1 MAKAIAP
8 KEIPALPEG
17 MTSWGRSLRR
27 VGGMYHAHVIGMAAC
42 GSLRLD
48 RHHSEEPRNLG
59 DMQYWGVCPR
69 CYKLSEAAKN
79 A

>member
-8 KEIPALPEG
+8 KEIPELPEG
-17 MTSWGRSLRR
+17 MTSWARSTRR
-27 VGGMYHAHVIGMAAC
+27 VGGMYHAHVIGFTAC
-42 GSLRLD
+42 GSIRLD
-48 RHHSEEPRNLG
+48 RHHSEEVLHVG

-69 CYKLSEAAKN
+69 CFAKSGH